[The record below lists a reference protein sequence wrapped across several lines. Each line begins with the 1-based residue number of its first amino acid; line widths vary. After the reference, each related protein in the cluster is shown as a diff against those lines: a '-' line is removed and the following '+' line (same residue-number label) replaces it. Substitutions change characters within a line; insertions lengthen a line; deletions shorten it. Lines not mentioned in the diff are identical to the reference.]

1 VDQGGQIIPTEMEVN
16 GDSLT
21 FVVEQLNLEYIA
33 TISGNQIVG
42 VFNQFGMSMPDFTI
56 TRNE

>member
-1 VDQGGQIIPTEMEVN
+1 MEVN

-21 FVVEQLNLEYIA
+21 FVVEQLNVEYIA

-56 TRNE
+56 ARNE